1 MTQYWAFTKSNVR
14 KGDLTTLENVHN
26 VALKEDTNYLL
37 YDLILIFKSM
47 HKNLDVELS
56 RNVSSCYCC
65 KAYYR

>member
-1 MTQYWAFTKSNVR
+1 MMQYWVFTKSNVR